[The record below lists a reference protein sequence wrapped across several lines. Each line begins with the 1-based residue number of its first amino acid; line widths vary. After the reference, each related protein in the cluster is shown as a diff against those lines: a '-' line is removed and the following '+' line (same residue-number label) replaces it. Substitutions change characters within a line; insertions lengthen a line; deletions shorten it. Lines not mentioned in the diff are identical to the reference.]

1 MEIKKQEYWLD
12 IFKQWQTSG
21 LAQKAFC
28 ARNEIPYG
36 QFVTWR
42 SRLIESGVIESAR
55 HGCKSSGKA
64 GAGFMPVSIAPALE
78 RRPMIEL
85 SLGHGVLLR
94 MPAGV

>member
-1 MEIKKQEYWLD
+1 MVIENQDYWLD
-12 IFKQWQTSG
+12 IFKQWQASG
-21 LAQKAFC
+21 LTQKAFC

-42 SRLIESGVIESAR
+42 SRLIESGVIQSAR
-55 HGCKSSGKA
+55 YGGKA
-64 GAGFMPVSIAPALE
+64 VRKPRAEFMPVSIAPAIE

-94 MPAGV
+94 MPGGV